1 MENVEPEILDALHVA
16 LMIRGEQLRKMRFKS
31 TLFADIEL
39 RKEILVQIDFTSG
52 GVLYLTIWENLEQ
65 EISDVFYTQTA

>member
-65 EISDVFYTQTA
+65 EISDVFYTRTA